1 MFARL
6 FAWLRWHQW
15 LVDLVLMLPLAALSL
30 AIRGRY
36 VEMTND
42 VVPRSIPL
50 AAHLALA
57 LAMCVP
63 LIWRRR
69 WPRATFAIIALA
81 AFAQWLAGISPIIDD
96 VAVLI
101 AMYTIAAQCA
111 LRWAL
116 AAGLVVELGMGLANY
131 SMSQQQFGGMQ
142 WKSLASTSIF
152 IWAIWLSG
160 LYISTRR
167 KYTSSLEERARR
179 LERERDAQAEVAAAA
194 ERARIARELH
204 DVIAH
209 SISVMVIQADGAS
222 YAIDTDAARAKRAMQ
237 AIGSTGRQALTEM
250 RRMLGVLREGDG
262 QATLAPQPGV
272 DQLSEL
278 VGQIRSTGLRVELA
292 VGGEQVPLPA
302 GMELTVYRIV
312 QEALTNVMKHAGP
325 AAGARVELH
334 YGDHAIEVR
343 IRDDGRGTTFSDG
356 RGHGLVSM
364 RERAAVYGG
373 HVTAEPAAGGGFEV
387 TARMPVKE
395 TSVKQEVKA

>member
-6 FAWLRWHQW
+6 FAWLRWHQR

-36 VEMTND
+36 VEMTHD

-57 LAMCVP
+57 FAMCVP

-69 WPRATFAIIALA
+69 WPRAMFAIIALA
-81 AFAQWLAGISPIIDD
+81 AFAQWLAEISATIDD
-96 VAVLI
+96 AAVLI
-101 AMYTIAAQCA
+101 AMYTIAAQCV

-116 AAGLVVELGMGLANY
+116 AAGLVVELGMGLATY
-131 SMSQQQFGGMQ
+131 SMSQQDTGAMQ
-142 WKSLASTSIF
+142 WKSLASASIF
-152 IWAIWLSG
+152 IWAIWLCG
-160 LYISTRR
+160 LYVSTRR
-167 KYTSSLEERARR
+167 KYTLSLEERARR

-278 VGQIRSTGLRVELA
+278 VEQIRSTGLRVELT

-334 YGDHAIEVR
+334 YGDRAIEVR

-373 HVTAEPAAGGGFEV
+373 QVTAEPAAGGGFEV

-395 TSVKQEVKA
+395 TSAKQEVKA